1 MSNAVRH
8 GSPQRIL
15 VTIAAADEDNIR
27 VAIVDDGAG
36 IDATAGEAGFGL
48 IGMTERIAALG
59 GTLEVGNR
67 PDARGVA
74 LTAVLPR
81 FGRQPVAVP

>member
-1 MSNAVRH
+1 M
-8 GSPQRIL
+8 
-15 VTIAAADEDNIR
+15 TIAAEDEDRIR

-36 IDATAGEAGFGL
+36 IDDTTGEAGFGL

-59 GTLEVGNR
+59 GTLQVGNR
-67 PDARGVA
+67 RDARGVA

-81 FGRQPVAVP
+81 FGRAPMAMP